1 MKKDQTL
8 SEAFLAVRPF
18 LWDGIEKHNGKDA
31 WICSATVSAY
41 NEKAISKTHACDIK
55 NIVMNRIHPYC
66 SINGYVIAKYGAQKM
81 SDKNLQQYRH
91 AWLIELSNEFAK
103 QS

>member
-1 MKKDQTL
+1 MKKNQTL

-18 LWDGIEKHNGKDA
+18 LWDGIEKRTGKAA
-31 WICSATVSAY
+31 WICNATTSAC
-41 NEKAISKTHACDIK
+41 NEKAISKAHALDIK

-66 SINGYVIAKYGAQKM
+66 SIISHVFAKYGAQKM
-81 SDKNLQQYRH
+81 SDKSLQQYRH

-103 QS
+103 QY

>member
-18 LWDGIEKHNGKDA
+18 LWDGIEKRNGKDA
-31 WICSATVSAY
+31 WICNATTSTC
-41 NEKAISKTHACDIK
+41 NKKAISKA
-55 NIVMNRIHPYC
+55 
-66 SINGYVIAKYGAQKM
+66 
-81 SDKNLQQYRH
+81 H

-103 QS
+103 QY